1 MYWKLFGIF
10 TKIGAFTIGGGPAMF
25 PIIEREIVTK
35 RHWLDEDEF
44 LDILSIAQSAPG
56 VIAVN
61 LAIFVGYRLGGV
73 KGSIVASIGSILPSF
88 IIILLVATVFTTFKD
103 NETVQAVFK
112 GIRPAVV
119 ALIATPAVRMAMRSK
134 LNWLRAAMII
144 ATTVLIAFAGLSPIW
159 IIAVAIIGGAI
170 YAIRL
175 NKHAAENADGSK
187 SSESSKKG
195 GEQ

>member
-35 RHWLDEDEF
+35 RHWLDDDEF

-73 KGSIVASIGSILPSF
+73 KGSIVAALGSILPSF
-88 IIILLVATVFTTFKD
+88 IIILLVAAVFTTFQE
-103 NETVQAVFK
+103 NETVQAIFK

-119 ALIATPAVRMAMRSK
+119 ALIATPAVRMAIRSR
-134 LNWLRAAMII
+134 LNLLRAAMLA
-144 ATTVLIAFAGLSPIW
+144 ATTLLIALAGISPIW
-159 IIAVAIIGGAI
+159 IIAAAIIGGVI
-170 YAIRL
+170 YATNIR
-175 NKHAAENADGSK
+175 KHVSENRDNAE
-187 SSESSKKG
+187 KG